1 MRPFRYLRPRSVE
14 DVVQALA
21 EHGPKA
27 RLLGGGT
34 DLIVRMR
41 TGHTQP
47 EVVIDLKRVSG
58 ISADIA
64 VVDGMIR
71 VGARAVMTDI
81 VADDQIR
88 RHYPALVEAASV
100 VGSVQIRNR
109 ATLSGNICNASPA
122 ADTAPALLAYG
133 ARVNLTG
140 VGSARS
146 VPLTEFFTGPGR
158 TVMAPG
164 ELVTSI
170 DLPVP
175 AEPTGGAFGRVT
187 RRRGV
192 DLATVNLVVVVT
204 SAGEARCAYGAVG
217 PRPFLVTDTSGAL
230 AASTGDSAARRRAIE
245 QLAAHATPISD
256 VRGSLEYRQAMVTL
270 MTERTWRRAIER
282 LETARRGGSHA

>member
-1 MRPFRYLRPRSVE
+1 
-14 DVVQALA
+14 VVQALA
-21 EHGPKA
+21 EYGPKA

-47 EVVIDLKRVSG
+47 EVVIDVKRVSG
-58 ISADIA
+58 LTADIS
-64 VVDGMIR
+64 VVNGMMR
-71 VGARAVMTDI
+71 VGARAVMTDVI
-81 VADDQIR
+81 ADERIR

-109 ATLSGNICNASPA
+109 ATLTGNICNASPA

-133 ARVNLTG
+133 AFVNLTG
-140 VGSARS
+140 AGSARS

-158 TVMAPG
+158 TVMDRG

-175 AEPTGGAFGRVT
+175 TAPTGGAFGRVT

-217 PRPFLVTDTSGAL
+217 PRPFLVTDSSGAL
-230 AASTGDSAARRRAIE
+230 AASSGSPDARRRAID
-245 QLAAHATPISD
+245 QLAAHATPITD
-256 VRGSLEYRQAMVTL
+256 VRGSREYRQAMVTV
-270 MTERTWRRAIER
+270 MTERTWLRAVER
-282 LETARRGGSHA
+282 LESARAGGSRS